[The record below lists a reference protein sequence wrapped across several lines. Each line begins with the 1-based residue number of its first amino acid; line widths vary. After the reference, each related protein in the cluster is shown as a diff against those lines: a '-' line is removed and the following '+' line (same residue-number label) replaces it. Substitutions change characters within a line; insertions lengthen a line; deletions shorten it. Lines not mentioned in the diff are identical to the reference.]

1 MIPSWFR
8 HLRALRVPAGLSGWA
23 LLSLLLGTLAAEAGS
38 GAALR
43 PLPQAHSHNDYEQK
57 RPLLEALDHG
67 FCSVEAD
74 VFLVEGSLWVAHDR
88 KDLRPGR
95 TLKSLYLD
103 PLAERVRNRTGIF
116 ADPKARL
123 MLLVDVKGQGA
134 QVYERLKTELA
145 PYAPMLT
152 RFRDSG
158 VVTGAVTVVLSG
170 DRAWDLA
177 RADRDR
183 WCALDGRMSDLT
195 NAAPA
200 GVAAGG
206 NAPVALVPL
215 VSESWRAL
223 FRWDGDGEMPAPEKA
238 RLQGLVSLAH
248 AQGRKIRF
256 WALPDRPAAWKVCQ
270 EAGVDLIN
278 TDKIPA
284 LAAFLRGEPQP
295 PAKPPIADEN

>member
-1 MIPSWFR
+1 MKSSASS
-8 HLRALRVPAGLSGWA
+8 RAMWVLLA
-23 LLSLLLGTLAAEAGS
+23 LLSAAVSSAAEV
-38 GAALR
+38 R

-74 VFLVEGSLWVAHDR
+74 VYLVEGRLWVAHDR
-88 KDLRPGR
+88 KDLKPER

-116 ADPKARL
+116 ADPQARL

-134 QVYERLKTELA
+134 EVYERLKTELA

-200 GVAAGG
+200 GP
-206 NAPVALVPL
+206 APASLVPL
-215 VSESWRAL
+215 VSESWRSL
-223 FRWDGDGEMPAPEKA
+223 FRWDGDGEMSAREKA
-238 RLQGLVSLAH
+238 RLKALVGQAH

-278 TDKIPA
+278 TDKIPS
-284 LAAFLRGEPQP
+284 LAAFLRGQP
-295 PAKPPIADEN
+295 LPPGKPPVADEQ

>member
-1 MIPSWFR
+1 MNGPMSLRWLSFGC
-8 HLRALRVPAGLSGWA
+8 LRAVVGLGCFLSALAGESP
-23 LLSLLLGTLAAEAGS
+23 SPS
-38 GAALR
+38 

-74 VFLVEGSLWVAHDR
+74 VYLVDGKLWVAHDR
-88 KDLRPGR
+88 KDLKPDR

-103 PLAERVRNRTGIF
+103 PLAQRVRDRVGIF
-116 ADPKARL
+116 ADPRARL

-134 QVYERLKTELA
+134 EVYRQLKTELA

-200 GVAAGG
+200 SL
-206 NAPVALVPL
+206 APASLVPL
-215 VSESWRAL
+215 VSESWRTL
-223 FRWDGDGEMPAPEKA
+223 FRWDGDGEMSAPEKA
-238 RLQGLVSLAH
+238 RLRALVSQAH

-256 WALPDRPAAWKVCQ
+256 WALPDCPEAWRVCQ
-270 EAGVDLIN
+270 KAGVDLIN

-284 LAAFLRGEPQP
+284 LAAFLRGQP
-295 PAKPPIADEN
+295 LPPGKPPVADEQ